1 VVAVVAD
8 IDLGYKAI
16 VRELKKLDGHEVNA
30 GILKNAGKGKRGV
43 PVVAYAI
50 YNEFGTRHIPSR
62 PFVRIASDENRKAWG
77 NIAADGVGKIID
89 RQIKW
94 RKCCDMVGK
103 RMKED
108 IKKVIGD
115 KSKLAPNAESTIRRK
130 GHDKPLID
138 TGLMKSKVNFRVD

>member
-1 VVAVVAD
+1 MVQD

-16 VRELKKLDGHEVNA
+16 VRELKKLDGHDVNA
-30 GILKNAGKGKRGV
+30 GILKNAGKGKRGI
-43 PVVAYAI
+43 PIALYAFF
-50 YNEFGTRHIPSR
+50 NEYGTKHIPSR
-62 PFVRIASDENRKAWG
+62 PFVRIASDENRKTWG

-138 TGLMKSKVNFRVD
+138 TGLMKSKVNFRVG